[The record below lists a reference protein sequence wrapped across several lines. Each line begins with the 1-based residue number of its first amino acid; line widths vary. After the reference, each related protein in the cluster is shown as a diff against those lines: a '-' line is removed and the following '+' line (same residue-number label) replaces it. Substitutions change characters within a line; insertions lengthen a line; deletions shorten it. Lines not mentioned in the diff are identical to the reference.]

1 MTTTDSKITGLIK
14 KFHTLC
20 SRIGIGNDA
29 KELLLIDNFGVSSSR
44 DLSVGQ
50 LVMICDHLGAST
62 SLSDR
67 DLELDKLRKRL
78 IASVFAW
85 GKSMGL
91 SFDMVKV
98 KKIAAR
104 AAKRTDFNDIP
115 KEQLRSLYAAF
126 NKKKKD
132 LSTVE
137 YFTADMIEYL
147 STYN

>member
-1 MTTTDSKITGLIK
+1 MTAIINESHTGLIK

-20 SRIGIGNDA
+20 SRAGIGNDE
-29 KELLLIDNFGVSSSR
+29 KELMLIDNFGKRSSR
-44 DLSVGQ
+44 DLMFCELITICIQ
-50 LVMICDHLGAST
+50 LERQLNP
-62 SLSDR
+62 
-67 DLELDKLRKRL
+67 ELQEMDKLRKRL
-78 IASVFAW
+78 MASVFEW

-91 SFDMVKV
+91 VLDVVKV

-104 AAKRTDFNDIP
+104 AAKRDNFNDIP

-132 LSTVE
+132 LNAVE
-137 YFTADMIEYL
+137 EFTADAINYL